1 MEALRPNWSP
11 QTILSCIANRL
22 FGKTAK
28 QPRLRSRWA
37 LEAAGDATKRT
48 GDHLLDF
55 STSSLKALAVIC
67 LIVFA
72 ASTERAGDSAKSKGK
87 KSLEKL

>member
-1 MEALRPNWSP
+1 MEALRLNWSP

-22 FGKTAK
+22 FRENGKTASV
-28 QPRLRSRWA
+28 RSRWA

-72 ASTERAGDSAKSKGK
+72 ASTVWHG
-87 KSLEKL
+87 